1 MAQFRVTVF
10 HLAVLELSD
19 NSDTSTVWMGQAW
32 ELMFV
37 SLSSTL
43 QSLGLLVACEV
54 VWGLKVRAVNLEG
67 LLRLR

>member
-10 HLAVLELSD
+10 HLAILELSD

-54 VWGLKVRAVNLEG
+54 VWGIES
-67 LLRLR
+67 

>member
-10 HLAVLELSD
+10 HLAILELSD
-19 NSDTSTVWMGQAW
+19 KSDTSTVWMGQAW

-54 VWGLKVRAVNLEG
+54 VWGIES
-67 LLRLR
+67 